1 MARKTETRSRV
12 PERVRRLADLLHERI
27 RSEAFLPFIGP
38 IRDQQDHLR
47 VGDGVAMTPQEIIR
61 MDYLAENVIGRI
73 PSIDELTDVARARVS
88 LQGVRAAQ
96 NREAA
101 PDAEGKSV

>member
-1 MARKTETRSRV
+1 V

-27 RSEAFLPFIGP
+27 RSESFLPFIGP

-47 VGDGVAMTPQEIIR
+47 VGDGVALTPQEIIH

-73 PSIDELTDVARARVS
+73 PSIDELTQVAQTLVS
-88 LQGVRAAQ
+88 LQGVRATQ
-96 NREAA
+96 SRENE
-101 PDAEGKSV
+101 PDA